1 MRIPVPALVS
11 LFVISF
17 LVDFYIR
24 MDLKSYSSADRRK
37 LYTRIYAVLSGAC
50 WIFLT
55 VIACLPLRDEAN
67 GVTTVMWMLFSY
79 ITVYLSKAIYCI
91 FSLTGRLFSPR
102 GHRKLNYGVMAGI
115 PMSVICFIT
124 MWWGV
129 VFTRHEIEVN
139 KVEISS
145 PRLPAGFGGLRIV
158 QFSDLHVGTWGNDT
172 TFVSALVDSIN
183 SCRPDLILFTGDIV
197 NRRTEE
203 LEPFLP
209 VLSRLNAS
217 RGVFSILGNHD
228 YGDYIDWKNPA
239 DREANNRKF
248 AEYQKMMGWTLLNN
262 EHRFLLAGTDSIAL
276 IGVENWGDPPFK
288 CYGHLERSYKEG
300 GLETLNDSCYKILLT
315 HNPAHW
321 VEEVEPQTNIDLTLS
336 GHTHAMQAMVTVGDW
351 KWSPAKWRY
360 DLWGGLY
367 TNGANVPEYLYV
379 NIGVGEVGI
388 PSRIGAVPEVTLI
401 TLRRGENLTVPKAE
415 K

>member
-1 MRIPVPALVS
+1 
-11 LFVISF
+11 
-17 LVDFYIR
+17 
-24 MDLKSYSSADRRK
+24 
-37 LYTRIYAVLSGAC
+37 
-50 WIFLT
+50 
-55 VIACLPLRDEAN
+55 
-67 GVTTVMWMLFSY
+67 MWMLFSY

-145 PRLPAGFGGLRIV
+145 PRLPAGFDGLRIV

-183 SCRPDLILFTGDIV
+183 SCRPDLILFTENIV

-217 RGVFSILGNHD
+217 RGVFPYSAIMITATISTGRILRIARPTTESLRN
-228 YGDYIDWKNPA
+228 I
-239 DREANNRKF
+239 RK
-248 AEYQKMMGWTLLNN
+248 
-262 EHRFLLAGTDSIAL
+262 
-276 IGVENWGDPPFK
+276 
-288 CYGHLERSYKEG
+288 
-300 GLETLNDSCYKILLT
+300 
-315 HNPAHW
+315 
-321 VEEVEPQTNIDLTLS
+321 
-336 GHTHAMQAMVTVGDW
+336 
-351 KWSPAKWRY
+351 
-360 DLWGGLY
+360 
-367 TNGANVPEYLYV
+367 
-379 NIGVGEVGI
+379 
-388 PSRIGAVPEVTLI
+388 
-401 TLRRGENLTVPKAE
+401 
-415 K
+415 